1 MTSSMR
7 TAWALVVAVLLAAGG
22 AACAKARAETI
33 VLEGPPL
40 QVPEPPSRVLVPVE
54 ELVSTPLVSEPEPA
68 PVAATP
74 RTPPRP
80 TTEAKPQPAP
90 APVVA
95 PPLPVAEPRD
105 LRTASP
111 TNTDSE
117 RSVREVLARAARDI
131 VRVEY
136 SRLSADGRAQVRSV
150 EAIQRAG
157 RTGVEGAESHLRG
170 HPGRQG
176 GHSGCRIIGALTKH
190 SLLRAGLFFEVKSQT
205 PGYGKM
211 DPYIASALEE
221 NRKI

>member
-1 MTSSMR
+1 M
-7 TAWALVVAVLLAAGG
+7 LLAAGG

-54 ELVSTPLVSEPEPA
+54 ELVSTPVVSGA
-68 PVAATP
+68 
-74 RTPPRP
+74 RTGAGRRDSAHSASSDA
-80 TTEAKPQPAP
+80 EAKPQPAP
-90 APVVA
+90 PPVVA

-136 SRLSADGRAQVRSV
+136 SRLSADGRAQYDQSKRFSAQA
-150 EAIQRAG
+150 EQALKERNLIFAATLADKAATLAAELLG
-157 RTGVEGAESHLRG
+157 R
-170 HPGRQG
+170 
-176 GHSGCRIIGALTKH
+176 
-190 SLLRAGLFFEVKSQT
+190 
-205 PGYGKM
+205 
-211 DPYIASALEE
+211 
-221 NRKI
+221 